1 MHRVLLGLAVGAALA
16 APASSATFAAAGFS
30 ASAAFRALGGSVETA
45 GSGVRVHRLVGVP
58 ARRNPD
64 HHRFRRGAF
73 AYAYPPEFYDA
84 NYDIDRSWDSNSFN
98 DWWHDRPD
106 RAYPRWVWHNRNCS
120 EDRMW
125 WSGAGW
131 RCTP

>member
-1 MHRVLLGLAVGAALA
+1 MHRLLLGIALIAALTSPAMSKAFPGAA
-16 APASSATFAAAGFS
+16 FS
-30 ASAAFRALGGSVETA
+30 ASVALVHPSVRTA
-45 GSGVRVHRLVGVP
+45 GGVRIHRLAGVVAEDRHGRRY
-58 ARRNPD
+58 ARRT
-64 HHRFRRGAF
+64 FS
-73 AYAYPPEFYDA
+73 YAYPFDAYDA
-84 NYDIDRSWDSNSFN
+84 DYDIDRSWDEDSFN

-106 RAYPRWVWHNRNCS
+106 RAYPRWVWHNRGCS

>member
-1 MHRVLLGLAVGAALA
+1 MHRALLVLAVGAALI
-16 APASSATFAAAGFS
+16 APASAQSFAAAGFTASS
-30 ASAAFRALGGSVETA
+30 AFGGSTV
-45 GSGVRVHRLVGVP
+45 GGHFRHPGVRVHRGFTGIP
-58 ARRNPD
+58 ADRSRRRD
-64 HHRFRRGAF
+64 HRFFDGF
-73 AYAYPPEFYDA
+73 AYPGFYDA
-84 NYDIDRSWDSNSFN
+84 NYDIDRSWDSDSFN

-106 RAYPRWVWHNRNCS
+106 RAYPRWVWHNRDCS